1 MTDETRPTEGRT
13 PSDYPESQGR
23 PEFLPADHPAESPGG
38 RAEPPASFGGTSWGD
53 PSGRAAEPAGPPPY
67 QPSYAPYGGSP
78 DASGEQRGGSGPA
91 YAPAFAA
98 PGTGQDHGTRQY
110 DSPAFGRPDGGPA
123 SGDDT
128 FGDGPT
134 GDRPLADTVSG
145 PSFGGPA
152 STAPPYA
159 GPPFG
164 TPSSSG
170 TSFGGP
176 SSGGASYGGPS
187 SGEPSFGGP
196 SSGGTSYGSPPPDG
210 EPSFGGSPSGGASYG
225 GPSFGGPSSGGASFG
240 GPSFG
245 GPSFGTPPPPPP
257 GQALGMGAGWA
268 PPPPVHGGPA
278 GDRRR
283 GPGTGG
289 LIALALAIALVASGL
304 GSVGTYLLTRPSGS
318 AVTDPSYSLGPVPT
332 GAASRDPGS
341 IAGVAARVLPSV
353 VSLEVG
359 NGSNTEGASG
369 SGFLIKNGY
378 VVTNNHVVAMAANG
392 GEIQIQFNN
401 RKTTSARIVGRDPGS
416 DLAVVKPEET
426 FGTPEIT
433 LGNSDQ
439 VVVGDPV
446 IAIGSPL
453 GLTGT
458 VTTGIVS
465 SLNRPVI
472 AGDETGAGTEETAYI
487 SAIQTDAAINPGN
500 SGGPLVNSR
509 GEVVGVNSAIAT
521 LSRSINGQS
530 GSIGLGFAIPV
541 NQTRRVAEELISTG
555 RAKRPKIGIV
565 LEKDYRG
572 QGVKIATANV
582 SGQQPVTP
590 GGPAD
595 KAGLR
600 AGDVIL
606 EMDGLAL
613 QDGNEL
619 IALIR
624 SKTPGSKITIKYQR
638 AGQERTATLTVVA
651 EDGPSPTPS

>member
-1 MTDETRPTEGRT
+1 
-13 PSDYPESQGR
+13 
-23 PEFLPADHPAESPGG
+23 
-38 RAEPPASFGGTSWGD
+38 
-53 PSGRAAEPAGPPPY
+53 
-67 QPSYAPYGGSP
+67 
-78 DASGEQRGGSGPA
+78 
-91 YAPAFAA
+91 
-98 PGTGQDHGTRQY
+98 
-110 DSPAFGRPDGGPA
+110 
-123 SGDDT
+123 
-128 FGDGPT
+128 
-134 GDRPLADTVSG
+134 
-145 PSFGGPA
+145 
-152 STAPPYA
+152 
-159 GPPFG
+159 
-164 TPSSSG
+164 
-170 TSFGGP
+170 
-176 SSGGASYGGPS
+176 
-187 SGEPSFGGP
+187 
-196 SSGGTSYGSPPPDG
+196 
-210 EPSFGGSPSGGASYG
+210 
-225 GPSFGGPSSGGASFG
+225 
-240 GPSFG
+240 
-245 GPSFGTPPPPPP
+245 
-257 GQALGMGAGWA
+257 MGAGWA
-268 PPPPVHGGPA
+268 PPPPGGHGPPA
-278 GDRRR
+278 TGRR
-283 GPGTGG
+283 GPGLG
-289 LIALALAIALVASGL
+289 ALVAIAVAIAMVASLL
-304 GSVGTYLLTRPSGS
+304 GSVGTYVLTKPSS
-318 AVTDPSYSLGPVPT
+318 SNDPSYSLGPLPT
-332 GAASRDPGS
+332 GATNRAPDSV
-341 IAGVAARVLPSV
+341 AGVAARVLPSV

-359 NGSNTEGASG
+359 NGSSTEGASG

-378 VVTNNHVVAMAANG
+378 VVTNNHVVSLAAQG
-392 GEIQIQFNN
+392 GEIRIMFNN

-472 AGDETGAGTEETAYI
+472 AGDDTGTSNEEPAYI

-521 LSRSINGQS
+521 LSRSVNSQS

-565 LEKDYRG
+565 LDKDYRG
-572 QGVKIATANV
+572 QGVKIASEPAA
-582 SGQQPVTP
+582 GRQPVDA

-595 KAGLR
+595 KAGLK
-600 AGDVIL
+600 AGDIIL
-606 EMDGLAL
+606 EIDGLTL

-638 AGQERTATLTVVA
+638 DGQERTATLVVVA
-651 EDGPSPTPS
+651 EDEPTPSPS